1 MIDIRDAVPADIP
14 AVARVHLLTQPEYF
28 TSTLGHALLTDFY
41 SSFLAEDRLFV
52 VAVDTDSSAIVG
64 FAMGNWNGSR
74 AEKKWEAACRFR
86 IVARLFLKC
95 LALNPLALSRAGR
108 RLRALFPGGKPS
120 SPETGYAHLLS
131 LGVLSGYR
139 GRHIASDMIAAFE
152 DRCRTSPPPPRLA
165 DWPPP
170 KLCTIGAYK
179 WNAAGCA
186 LYRRMGYEVFE
197 ETETKL
203 KFRKEL

>member
-14 AVARVHLLTQPEYF
+14 AVARLHLLTQPEYF
-28 TSTLGHALLTDFY
+28 TSTLGPALLADFY
-41 SSFLAEDRLFV
+41 SSFLSEDRLFV
-52 VAVDTDSSAIVG
+52 VAVDTASTSLVG
-64 FAMGNWNGSR
+64 FAMGNWNGTR
-74 AEKKWEAACRFR
+74 AEKNWEAACRGR

-108 RLRALFPGGKPS
+108 RLRALFPGRKTAPLD
-120 SPETGYAHLLS
+120 PGYAHLLS

-152 DRCRTSPPPPRLA
+152 ERCRTSPPPPRLA
-165 DWPPP
+165 DWPGP
-170 KLCTIGAYK
+170 KYCTIGAYK

-186 LYRRMGYEVFE
+186 LYKRMGYEVFE